1 MNSSIISISAQ
12 IFSFTISS
20 NHEVV
25 ERSIEEFA
33 DHWIQCI
40 GVWSFN
46 KKATGYNIGFYQFT
60 WNKFILFL
68 LQDAHPI
75 QNRHFEAGSVAT
87 LYLILGSS
95 SWVCS
100 FWDSKDSSR
109 GSSILLTNPNWRRF
123 SSTTGSPSMHSMSC
137 FLHWSSWE
145 RDVTLTTSLFR
156 QNSTS
161 RP

>member
-1 MNSSIISISAQ
+1 MNQKCLQLKVCDIKHDVWCVAMERNLTHS
-12 IFSFTISS
+12 FSFKMFFNYYITKKTIALKKLSFKSS
-20 NHEVV
+20 LEINLCCSHSGLHI
-25 ERSIEEFA
+25 RY
-33 DHWIQCI
+33 
-40 GVWSFN
+40 
-46 KKATGYNIGFYQFT
+46 K
-60 WNKFILFL
+60 
-68 LQDAHPI
+68 
-75 QNRHFEAGSVAT
+75 AGSVVT
-87 LYLILGSS
+87 LYLILGPS

-100 FWDSKDSSR
+100 SWDSKDRSR

-145 RDVTLTTSLFR
+145 RDVTLSTSLFR